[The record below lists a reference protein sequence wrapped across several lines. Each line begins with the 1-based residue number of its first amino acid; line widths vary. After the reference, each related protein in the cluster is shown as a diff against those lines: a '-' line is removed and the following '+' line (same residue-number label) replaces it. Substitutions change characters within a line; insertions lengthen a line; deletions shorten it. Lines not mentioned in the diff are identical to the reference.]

1 MMETPIIQYRTKKMS
16 THSKHRSSK
25 LELHIL
31 DNMMKFQYGA
41 KKKVLVL
48 REDTGTPMNTQEYRF
63 LFC

>member
-1 MMETPIIQYRTKKMS
+1 MS
-16 THSKHRSSK
+16 TQSKHISSK

-41 KKKVLVL
+41 NFAKKKVLVL
-48 REDTGTPMNTQEYRF
+48 RKDTGTPMNTQEYRF